1 MKKRIIYIIFS
12 LLLLTALFS
21 SCGKEIKQEET
32 TAPETT
38 TAAADLTK
46 WNTAY
51 EEYMLSLLTGE
62 ENLAGYD
69 YEAEECKFGIV
80 DLNADGTPELLIS
93 EGEYDASKVD
103 VYYYDGYE
111 VKLAGSVGV
120 KGEFSYSDENS
131 TVSTYSLVEDSERYQ
146 ETYTAYLFTG
156 TEVVQQ
162 WQGISYTEN
171 PKLTPVEIGM
181 DYGEEVTYLSDD
193 TETTYDVY
201 ASSYEQYIS
210 KNTET
215 FGRNGFS
222 LTQDNIISVCENGQ
236 VSAVSQTEV
245 QSEEYTSDIKL
256 SDDVKA
262 AYSTVLYS
270 FYEENTNT
278 AASFS
283 FAYIDND
290 EIPELLISEGSEH
303 SSRVKIYTF
312 DGTGAV
318 LLCTAGSDG
327 KAGYVKNK
335 GYIISPYS
343 GYGATSI
350 TVYKLENGN
359 ASSVWE
365 GTEIANDDGSKEY
378 TSNGETITAKEY
390 NEKYDEYISNAVYN
404 TADGQ
409 ESSKIAGYSFTEE
422 NLTSAVG
429 EENAQKSIG

>member
-1 MKKRIIYIIFS
+1 MKKRTICIIFS
-12 LLLLTALFS
+12 LLLFTTLLS
-21 SCGKEIKQEET
+21 SCGKKIKQEET
-32 TAPETT
+32 TPVTT
-38 TAAADLTK
+38 TAAPDLTK

-51 EEYMLSLLTGE
+51 EEYMLSLLSGE

-69 YEAEECKFGIV
+69 YEFEECKFGMV
-80 DLNADGTPELLIS
+80 DLNADEIPELLIS

-103 VYYYDGYE
+103 VYYYDGHE
-111 VKLAGSVGV
+111 VNFAGSVGV
-120 KGEFSYSDENS
+120 KGEFSYSDES
-131 TVSTYSLVEDSERYQ
+131 GSVSTYSLVDDADRYQ

-156 TEVVQQ
+156 TEIIQQ

-171 PKLTPVEIGM
+171 SKYIPVEIGR
-181 DYGEEVTYLSDD
+181 DYGKEVTYLSDD
-193 TETTYDVY
+193 TETTYDIY
-201 ASSYEQYIS
+201 ANSYEQYIS
-210 KNTET
+210 KNTEI

-222 LTQDNIISVCENGQ
+222 FTQDNVISVCENGQ

-245 QSEEYTSDIKL
+245 QSEEYTSNIKL
-256 SDDVKA
+256 SDDEKA

-270 FYEENTNT
+270 FYEENTSA

-283 FAYIDND
+283 FEYIDDD
-290 EIPELLISEGSEH
+290 EIPELLISEGGEH

-327 KAGYVKNK
+327 KAGYVERK

-365 GTEIANDDGSKEY
+365 GTEITNDDGSKEY

-390 NEKYDEYISNAVYN
+390 NEKYDEYILNVVYN
-404 TADGQ
+404 TTDGQ
-409 ESSKIAGYSFTEE
+409 KSSKIAGYSFTEE
-422 NLTSAVG
+422 NLISAVG
-429 EENAQKSIG
+429 KDIS